1 LWLGLAACQHL
12 WWLSLGA
19 CQQAK
24 DAAEVKELIDR
35 ATSTPKGHKKDIT
48 SDMFKGYCP
57 PAVEAAW

>member
-1 LWLGLAACQHL
+1 L
-12 WWLSLGA
+12 WLSLAA

-35 ATSTPKGHKKDIT
+35 ARATPKGQKKDIS